1 MLFNPFY
8 VKKQAKGKYLTMK
21 MSNTRLCLLLFITL
35 FTFNNI
41 RAAVNDRY
49 TLVTSLNELT
59 PDDEFIIVNK
69 EDKKTVGTYV
79 EANKRFDG
87 CDITINGDNAII
99 TNATTTFTLEKS
111 ESNYYI
117 KTKESGKYLS
127 GNDKRG
133 VGIILFDN
141 ISDKTKKNLCQTNIT
156 FDKTSHSATI
166 EISKQ
171 TYRYFG
177 YNNTTPSYIWKVY
190 SITSPKLYIY
200 KKASTGTNINISL
213 NGIDANAKNVT
224 TLKEHDGKNIDKIT
238 LERSF
243 AADGG
248 WYTLCLPFALTS
260 DDIATTFKG
269 ALFNEYKGVTIKA
282 DGSALLQF
290 KKVTETVAG
299 VPYMVM
305 PRENVS
311 TPVFTNKTITATAQT
326 ILQTGIANNGTELT
340 YSFIGVFDPTLLSD
354 KNIRFIGGDEG
365 TELLMPVGEGTIKGL
380 RAYFLFPNS
389 SEGTITHAKL
399 NIDDDSTTG
408 IISVNVTI
416 ANHSNETNIYTL
428 SGQQVSKNQKTLRP
442 GIYLKNGK
450 KIMVR

>member
-1 MLFNPFY
+1 
-8 VKKQAKGKYLTMK
+8 MK
-21 MSNTRLCLLLFITL
+21 MPNTHLSLLLFITL

-41 RAAVNDRY
+41 RASVNDHY
-49 TLVTSLNELT
+49 TLVTSPKELT
-59 PDDEFIIVNK
+59 PDDEFIIVDK
-69 EDKKTVGTYV
+69 EDKLTVGTYV
-79 EANKRFDG
+79 ESMKRFDS
-87 CDITINGDNAII
+87 CDITIDGDNAII
-99 TNATTTFTLEKS
+99 ANPTTTTFTLEKS

-127 GNDKRG
+127 GNAED
-133 VGIILFDN
+133 VGSILFDD
-141 ISDKTKKNLCQTNIT
+141 ISNKTKKELCQATISFN
-156 FDKTSHSATI
+156 KTDHSAKI
-166 EISKQ
+166 EISKNK
-171 TYRYFG
+171 YKYFSC
-177 YNNTTPSYIWKVY
+177 NNSITNPSYIWKMY
-190 SITSPKLYIY
+190 TANPTKPYIY
-200 KKASTGTNINISL
+200 KKASAGTNINISL

-224 TLKEHDGKNIDKIT
+224 TLKEHDGKNIDKII
-238 LERSF
+238 LRRSF

-248 WYTLCLPFALTS
+248 WYTLCLPFALTT

-269 ALFNEYKGVTIKA
+269 ALFYDFKGVTIKA

-311 TPVFTNKTITATAQT
+311 NPVFTNKTITATAQT
-326 ILQTGIANNGTELT
+326 ILQTCSANDGTELT
-340 YSFIGVFDPTLLSD
+340 YSFIGVFDPALLSD

-399 NIDDDSTTG
+399 NIEDDSTTG
-408 IISVNVTI
+408 IISINAVN

-428 SGQQVSKNQKTLRP
+428 SGQQVSKNQKALKP